1 MAFWG
6 PPGTKKWCLGSSN
19 SFWAPRT
26 SKSQIVFPRK
36 TKNMFFFSEY
46 ESQRHTSFKVLAPG
60 GSGVFHKISD
70 VSPILHNSP
79 SNVLPKVVTVGLNL
93 RNAFPRFNL
102 TAVMLLLTT
111 QLLIKLI
118 NSDIDKP
125 GIYMGFSLFRPVPD
139 LCGSTRRESR
149 ASNSIIRTN
158 FWSRFFFK

>member
-1 MAFWG
+1 
-6 PPGTKKWCLGSSN
+6 
-19 SFWAPRT
+19 
-26 SKSQIVFPRK
+26 
-36 TKNMFFFSEY
+36 MFFFSEY

-125 GIYMGFSLFRPVPD
+125 GIYMGFSLFDPPGIYMGFSLFDKRSPIF
-139 LCGSTRRESR
+139 GSRR
-149 ASNSIIRTN
+149 N
-158 FWSRFFFK
+158 FSSQLFL

>member
-1 MAFWG
+1 MIAHNI
-6 PPGTKKWCLGSSN
+6 TISHDCVIHKY
-19 SFWAPRT
+19 T
-26 SKSQIVFPRK
+26 
-36 TKNMFFFSEY
+36 
-46 ESQRHTSFKVLAPG
+46 FKVLAPG

-70 VSPILHNSP
+70 VSPILHNLP

-125 GIYMGFSLFRPVPD
+125 GIYMGFSLFRPNLD

-149 ASNSIIRTN
+149 ASNSITRTN
-158 FWSRFFFK
+158 FWSRFFFKVVLFYV